1 MNKLAIP
8 IALVAVIM
16 VAGIF
21 AFSPVE
27 QASTVHDDITDS
39 NAAIADLLCT
49 ESELTGVNEAGDN
62 CIDAIP
68 GFSTLIVE

>member
-8 IALVAVIM
+8 VALIAVIM

-27 QASTVHDDITDS
+27 QASTVHDTITDS
-39 NAAIADLLCT
+39 NDNIADLLCGET
-49 ESELTGVNEAGDN
+49 LLGASDGAGD
-62 CIDAIP
+62 CTTP
-68 GFSTLIVE
+68 VGEGSTLIVE

>member
-21 AFSPVE
+21 AFLPVE
-27 QASTVHDDITDS
+27 QASTVHDTISDANDS
-39 NAAIADLLCT
+39 IGDLLCS
-49 ESELTGVNEAGDN
+49 ESGLGAYDGAGD
-62 CIDAIP
+62 CTTPVPA
-68 GFSTLIVE
+68 GSTLFVE